1 MNINIWKIVRYGIV
15 AAGLAL
21 LFWIYQPAKYLPPSV
36 KEAIVLAT
44 TKKSET
50 LTELY
55 FQDHLSLPG
64 KVIPNHQY
72 SFAFTIHNL
81 EHKDMDYP
89 YEIYID
95 QDGEKQYIDKNA
107 VSIKD
112 NETITIQQAFI
123 LSEPI
128 TRAKVVVE
136 LIDKQSLKLG
146 EPVPSGKVGI
156 NNTDNNQKIDFWI
169 EKE

>member
-44 TKKSET
+44 TKKPET

-55 FQDHLSLPG
+55 FQDHLGLPSR
-64 KVIPNHQY
+64 VTTDQQY

-81 EHKDMDYP
+81 EHQDMDYP
-89 YEIYID
+89 YEIYIL
-95 QDGEKQYIDKNA
+95 QGQEKQYLDKNS
-107 VSIKD
+107 VSVKE

-123 LSEPI
+123 LSEPL

-156 NNTDNNQKIDFWI
+156 NNTDNNQKIDFWV